1 MRQPGAVV
9 AKLLCGVM
17 LLALLGS
24 AGCGSSAPVSGTSGA
39 AEVEAD
45 YFTAK
50 TPPLAAGQFEI
61 ITLSALPD
69 AVSDND
75 VLLGI
80 RGLDAADT
88 AQVFRNGS
96 DVSAAFK
103 RVGSGELRGLV
114 SGLAPGGSTLSAIV
128 SGPAGRRSANL
139 NVVNHPVSGPVFSGP
154 HQQPFI
160 CETVAAGLGQPLD
173 ADCSV
178 QTVYQ
183 WFYRSAIDQ
192 SFQALKDPYAAYPA
206 DTMQVRTAAGKT
218 VPFVARVE
226 SGTIN
231 RGITRIAVLDDPHAR
246 GQGVPFD
253 AAEWDQRVYY
263 IFGEAC
269 GVGYHQGTN
278 TPNYVL
284 GGIPDSIS
292 SSSILITLV
301 GASDRLGQGDI
312 VVHNTQSAFGVYC
325 NPLVSAETLSMV
337 KEHISEQY
345 GLVQTVIGTNG
356 SGAALQQYNAVNN
369 NPGLLSGALPDAS
382 FADVFTTAKQVI
394 DCGLLTHYFG
404 QASPQWSA
412 AQQDAVEGA
421 INSSVCSS
429 WNSLF
434 LPDLDPTN
442 GCDPVV
448 PMAQRYNA
456 STNPNGIRCTLED
469 ADVNIVGRDPQTGY
483 ARLPYDNVGVQYGLG
498 ALNAGQISFAQF
510 LDLNARLGGYDHDGQ
525 PQAQR
530 NQMADDLAQRA
541 YQLGEIIG
549 RGALAQT
556 PIIDLGVY
564 LDLIPLLNIHQA
576 VYPFT
581 IRERL
586 RRQSGQDAT
595 QALWR
600 GILVQGD
607 AYPVMDQWVTALQG
621 TTASDRVQAVTAA
634 KPAAAADRCVIAALG
649 SRLEL
654 PSALI
659 GPLGIELPLLPNLPV
674 GDVNVPLQIDIPET
688 FDTPGSPAG
697 PCATLLPV
705 FRTPRLV
712 AGEPLSNDIAKCQL
726 KPVDPADYTPALS
739 AAQLQQVQQLF
750 PQGVCD
756 WSKPSIGDLA
766 HSVLWPSIGSTTLQA
781 PQQLKW
787 RVARS
792 QPL

>member
-1 MRQPGAVV
+1 MRQPGMVV
-9 AKLLCGVM
+9 RALFCGFL
-17 LLALLGS
+17 LLALFGS
-24 AGCGSSAPVSGTSGA
+24 SGCGSSSPVNGA
-39 AEVEAD
+39 AGGSEVEAD
-45 YFTAK
+45 YFTGK
-50 TPPLAAGQFEI
+50 TPPLATGQFEI

-69 AVSDND
+69 AVTDND
-75 VLLGI
+75 VLVGI
-80 RGLDAADT
+80 RGVGAGDT
-88 AQVFRNGS
+88 VQVFRNGDEVTS
-96 DVSAAFK
+96 VFK
-103 RVGSGELRGLV
+103 SVGNGEWRGLV
-114 SGLAPGGSTLSAIV
+114 AGLNPGSNSLGATLSG
-128 SGPAGRRSANL
+128 SAGKRSASL
-139 NVVNHPVSGPVFSGP
+139 TVLNHPISGPVFSGP

-160 CETVAAGLGQPLD
+160 CETVAAGLGPALD

-178 QTVYQ
+178 KTAYQ
-183 WFYRSAIDQ
+183 WFYRSAVDQ
-192 SFQALKDPYAAYPA
+192 SFQELKDPYAAYPL

-226 SGTIN
+226 SSTIN

-246 GQGVPFD
+246 GKDAPFD
-253 AAEWDQRVYY
+253 AAEWDQRIYY
-263 IFGEAC
+263 AFGEAC

-284 GGIPDSIS
+284 GGIPNSIS

-312 VVHNTQSAFGVYC
+312 VVHNTQSAFGNYC

-345 GLVQTVIGTNG
+345 GLVQMVIGTNG
-356 SGAALQQYNAVNN
+356 SGAALQQYNAINN

-382 FADVFTTAKQVI
+382 FADVFTTAKQVV
-394 DCGLLTHYFG
+394 DCGLLTNYFG
-404 QASPQWSA
+404 NASPQWSS
-412 AQQDAVEGA
+412 AQQNAVEGA
-421 INSSVCSS
+421 INTTVCTS

-448 PMAQRYNA
+448 PMEQRYNA

-498 ALNAGQISFAQF
+498 ALNAGKISFDQF
-510 LDLNARLGGYDHDGQ
+510 IDINSKLGGYDHDGK

-530 NQMADDLAQRA
+530 NQMSDDLAQRA
-541 YQLGEIIG
+541 YQIGEIIG

-586 RRQSGQDAT
+586 RKQTGQDAT

-607 AYPVMDQWVTALQG
+607 AYPTMDKWVTALQG
-621 TTASDRVQAVTAA
+621 ATYTDRVQAVTAA
-634 KPAAAADRCVIAALG
+634 KPADASDRCVIAALG
-649 SRLEL
+649 GRLEL

-674 GDVNVPLQIDIPET
+674 GDVNIPLQIDIPEQ
-688 FDTPGSPAG
+688 FDTPTSPVG
-697 PCATLLPV
+697 PCQTILPV
-705 FRTPRLV
+705 FQTPRLI

-726 KPVDPADYTPALS
+726 KAVDAADYSPALS

-756 WSKPSIGDLA
+756 WSRPSVGDVA
-766 HSVLWPSIGSTTLQA
+766 HSMLWPSIGATSLED
-781 PQQLKW
+781 PHQLKW
-787 RVARS
+787 RMGRS
-792 QPL
+792 GT